1 MKNKIVIYG
10 GSSQISKFLFLEFY
24 KDNYEFIV
32 FCRNKKKVESH
43 IETLKLDPSR
53 FIIHCVDLEKL
64 EDNFNIINEIKYSI
78 NGIIWVSGSTGN
90 PEKEIVNPALCKS
103 NYNINLINPILIINY
118 FIPKLSDNSFISVI
132 TSVAGVRGRSKNLFY
147 CSAKAGLINY
157 LSGLRQLLHKRNI
170 LVNTVI
176 PGWMS
181 TDSFTE
187 NSPKLLIVKPSKAAK
202 IIYRSIKKK
211 KEIVYVNFIWKII
224 SFVIKFIP
232 ENTFKKLNF

>member
-1 MKNKIVIYG
+1 M
-10 GSSQISKFLFLEFY
+10 QILNNHL
-24 KDNYEFIV
+24 ILL
-32 FCRNKKKVESH
+32 H
-43 IETLKLDPSR
+43 
-53 FIIHCVDLEKL
+53 
-64 EDNFNIINEIKYSI
+64 
-78 NGIIWVSGSTGN
+78 
-90 PEKEIVNPALCKS
+90 
-103 NYNINLINPILIINY
+103 YNINLINPILIINH

-187 NSPKLLIVKPSKAAK
+187 NSAKLLIVKPSKAAK
-202 IIYRSIKKK
+202 IIYKSIYSN
-211 KEIVYVNFIWKII
+211 KEIVYISNVWRFIMYFINL
-224 SFVIKFIP
+224 IP
-232 ENTFKKLNF
+232 EKIFKNL

>member
-43 IETLKLDPSR
+43 IETLRLDPSR

-103 NYNINLINPILIINY
+103 NYNINLINPILIINH
-118 FIPKLSDNSFISVI
+118 FIPKLSDNSFIS
-132 TSVAGVRGRSKNLFY
+132 
-147 CSAKAGLINY
+147 
-157 LSGLRQLLHKRNI
+157 
-170 LVNTVI
+170 
-176 PGWMS
+176 
-181 TDSFTE
+181 
-187 NSPKLLIVKPSKAAK
+187 
-202 IIYRSIKKK
+202 II
-211 KEIVYVNFIWKII
+211 
-224 SFVIKFIP
+224 
-232 ENTFKKLNF
+232 